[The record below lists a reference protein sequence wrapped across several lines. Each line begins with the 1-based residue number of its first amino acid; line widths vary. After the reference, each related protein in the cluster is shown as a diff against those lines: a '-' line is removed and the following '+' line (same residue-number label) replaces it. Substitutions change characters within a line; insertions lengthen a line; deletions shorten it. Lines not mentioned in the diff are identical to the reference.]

1 MIRAVVTFD
10 NLPRAIGTR
19 RTSGLTVNEDVL
31 VDAIQVTAVVT
42 DRDERFVMGLTQ
54 NDFRVFEDNK
64 PQALTN
70 FAAEDM
76 PLQLILALDVSS
88 SMRDAMPHLR
98 EAAKQFVNALRPT
111 DSVTLLAFNEVLWP
125 VGVKAKDRSE
135 ILRQID
141 HMKPWGGTA
150 LYDVVIDSIKRL
162 GRGKTGRKSLLL
174 FSDGDDQNSHATLEA
189 AKAAVVGS
197 DATVYVIGQGRAI
210 RAKELQ
216 NILGD
221 LAKIS
226 GGRAFFSE
234 SPDKLGEYFKE
245 ILEDLS
251 HQYLLGYDPPSPRDG
266 KYHAIRVET
275 NNSRYKVRARP
286 GYQLTRN

>member
-1 MIRAVVTFD
+1 V
-10 NLPRAIGTR
+10 
-19 RTSGLTVNEDVL
+19 
-31 VDAIQVTAVVT
+31 
-42 DRDERFVMGLTQ
+42 
-54 NDFRVFEDNK
+54 
-64 PQALTN
+64 
-70 FAAEDM
+70 
-76 PLQLILALDVSS
+76 
-88 SMRDAMPHLR
+88 
-98 EAAKQFVNALRPT
+98 
-111 DSVTLLAFNEVLWP
+111 
-125 VGVKAKDRSE
+125 
-135 ILRQID
+135 
-141 HMKPWGGTA
+141 
-150 LYDVVIDSIKRL
+150 
-162 GRGKTGRKSLLL
+162 L

-197 DATVYVIGQGRAI
+197 DATVYVIGQGRAV

-226 GGRAFFSE
+226 GGRPFFSE

-275 NNSRYKVRARP
+275 TNGRYKVRARP